1 MGLQQLLIDSEGG
14 LQPNGA
20 PFNQRSFGYGENA
33 PLVIK
38 DLPSVTESTNSNPR
52 LNLINDVTG
61 NFVRGGAQ
69 GVAFRVK
76 DDFKRL
82 TKFAVTPQ
90 GIGFLASNVALQATN
105 PKNLTSPRNRLF
117 TGLGTL
123 SSALTSFAG
132 LRFRRDGLIDLSFES
147 GYNYDPT
154 RGGKKYENQLRRLAR
169 DNGEISTKKKLQ
181 NTTLLSIYDNLS
193 TGKQTPDLI
202 KKYIGGPHST
212 FGIGRTKIK
221 RYKSNPYG
229 DNPYISLTDPTFTTF
244 RPYLNF
250 SDPNDS
256 LTGLFEQFKDFR
268 QIKQKNPDGSP
279 IPFTEGIK
287 SSEYV
292 YKTGTPGLFT
302 HKSTPNERGINY
314 GAYQA
319 GTIDRVNASRI
330 FRRSNL
336 AEPET
341 FKDYIKFRIAI
352 VNVENPL
359 EDDVI
364 LFRAFLDNINDNYV
378 GGWNSHQYN
387 GRAEKFYTYDS
398 FDRQI
403 QFNFKVHAQTRF
415 EQRPLWEKLNYLV
428 AQTAPEYKNRRMR
441 GVFTRLT
448 IGDWMNELPGFFTN
462 VNLTW
467 NTSYP
472 WEVRSDGQEGGVDQD
487 MHEYPHVLDVSCT
500 YQPVHSF
507 APSNSALTP
516 FLIETDTI
524 TNTEFNSDGVVD
536 NENEALNRLPNDF
549 VDLPPQTT
557 IDEIISEPPLIGPT
571 IPGEFLP
578 EDGDLELDEVEFD
591 EDFEDFVD
599 EELEADLEQFNI
611 EQLNE
616 QLDGL
621 TTA

>member
-1 MGLQQLLIDSEGG
+1 MGLKDLLIDSEGG
-14 LQPNGA
+14 LQPNGT

-33 PLVIK
+33 PLVVK

-61 NFVRGGAQ
+61 NFIRGGAQ
-69 GVAFRVK
+69 GVASRVK

-154 RGGKKYENQLRRLAR
+154 RGGKKYENQLRKLAR
-169 DNGEISTKKKLQ
+169 DNEEISTKKKLQ

-193 TGKQTPDLI
+193 TGKQNPDLI

-229 DNPYISLTDPTFTTF
+229 NNPYISLTDPTF
-244 RPYLNF
+244 RDKNHPDGP
-250 SDPNDS
+250 SS
-256 LTGLFEQFKDFR
+256 LFELFRDFR
-268 QIKQKNPDGSP
+268 RIKKNNPDGSP
-279 IPFTEGIK
+279 IPYTDGFK
-287 SSEYV
+287 NSEYV
-292 YKTGTPGLFT
+292 YKTGTPGLFI
-302 HKSTPNERGINY
+302 HKTTPNERGINY
-314 GAYQA
+314 GAYEVRTTDEVNMA
-319 GTIDRVNASRI
+319 NIFKRV
-330 FRRSNL
+330 NL
-336 AEPET
+336 AEPKI
-341 FKDYIKFRIAI
+341 FKDYIKFRIAV
-352 VNVENPL
+352 VNTENPL
-359 EDDVI
+359 EDNVI

-378 GGWNSHQYN
+378 GNWNSHQYN
-387 GRAEKFYTYDS
+387 GRAEKFYTYDG

-403 QFNFKVHAQTRF
+403 QFNFKIHAQTRH
-415 EQRPLWEKLNYLV
+415 EQKPLWKKLNYLV
-428 AQTAPEYKNRRMR
+428 AQTSPEYKNRRMR

-448 IGDWMNELPGFFTN
+448 MGDWINEVPGFFTN

-472 WEVRSDGQEGGVDQD
+472 WEVRSDGQEGGVDEE
-487 MHEYPHVLDVSCT
+487 MGEYPHVLDVSCT
-500 YQPVHSF
+500 FQPIHAF

-516 FLIETDTI
+516 FIIDENEQSFTEFETDGISSNEETA
-524 TNTEFNSDGVVD
+524 TNRPEIV
-536 NENEALNRLPNDF
+536 E
-549 VDLPPQTT
+549 LPPQTT
-557 IDEIISEPPLIGPT
+557 VDEIISEPTGPT

-578 EDGDLELDEVEFD
+578 EGGDLELDEFDLD

-599 EELEADLEQFNI
+599 EELEADLEQFDQQ
-611 EQLNE
+611 QLNE
-616 QLDGL
+616 QLDNL
-621 TTA
+621 TTV